1 MRFLV
6 KHQTQNPSYARN
18 RRINLKEKGLF
29 FHSTGAN
36 NPYLSRYVDWPEELG
51 PNKYGN
57 HWNKPTAKK
66 SMHGF
71 IGWTRDK
78 RDVAYVETLP
88 TDRACWGAG
97 AGSNGSANYDPNA
110 YMQLEVCEDGLTDP
124 IYYSLCWGPGGACEQ
139 LAVRE
144 CMNRGW
150 NATDVNAAGQRTIS
164 SHFEEAR
171 RGYASNHGDPDH
183 WMRRHGD
190 SMDKFRARVQR
201 VLDALRKKDDSEPEV
216 KPAPVEDESANKWH
230 MVKVKLTRQENA
242 DYFKKNIGDVVELP
256 IEKYVLGVV
265 PSEIPNAATAP
276 LEACKA
282 QAIASRTIGYA
293 RTKNGETITDESGVH
308 QAYRAPRGVDGAY
321 SVCHRAVSDT
331 KGILLYY
338 KGKVAESAVY
348 SHSNGGHINS
358 PKDAGWPGTQ
368 PYLVSKD
375 DPHTLAP
382 KKGHG
387 VGMSQVGAVYMAKQ
401 GLSYSDILTFYYPG
415 TTTKVFWSSDQ
426 EAPVPTFEPYF
437 AEVVTKNPNSL
448 GGWSDTKKSERK
460 LYIPR
465 GEKVEVIG
473 HVDDTWAKIRYK
485 GVEVFADRQYLKK
498 VSATPAAPVEESPA
512 AEHSYKAIVITKL
525 ANSLNIW
532 EDDTKSKSLGTI
544 PKGTVVDVFGTT
556 GSFSKV
562 KYGGKS
568 GVVDSAYLARVLY
581 QATVVTRDPNS
592 LNIWTTTTKAKS
604 LLTIPNGSRVDI
616 LQEYNDYWFLV
627 HFKGIVGLCDRKYFK
642 R

>member
-18 RRINLKEKGLF
+18 RRVNLKEKGLF

-51 PNKYGN
+51 PNKYNN

-97 AGSNGSANYDPNA
+97 AGSKGSANYDPNA

-124 IYYSLCWGPGGACEQ
+124 VYYDLCWGPGGACEQ

-164 SHFEEAR
+164 SHSEEAR

-190 SMDKFRARVQR
+190 SMDKFRARVQHI
-201 VLDALRKKDDSEPEV
+201 LDTLRKKGDQEPATDPITV
-216 KPAPVEDESANKWH
+216 PVEDTSSNKWH

-242 DYFKKNIGDVVELP
+242 DYFKKNIGDIVELP
-256 IEKYVLGVV
+256 IEKYILGVV
-265 PSEIPNAATAP
+265 PSEIPQAATAP

-282 QAIASRTIGYA
+282 QAIAARTIGYA

-321 SVCHRAVSDT
+321 NVCHRAVSDT
-331 KGILLYY
+331 KGIILYY

-375 DPHTLAP
+375 DPYTLAP

-415 TTTKVFWSSDQ
+415 TTSRVFGSPDQ
-426 EAPVPTFEPYF
+426 ETTVP
-437 AEVVTKNPNSL
+437 A
-448 GGWSDTKKSERK
+448 
-460 LYIPR
+460 
-465 GEKVEVIG
+465 
-473 HVDDTWAKIRYK
+473 
-485 GVEVFADRQYLKK
+485 
-498 VSATPAAPVEESPA
+498 
-512 AEHSYKAIVITKL
+512 HSYKAIVITKL

-532 EDDTKSKSLGTI
+532 EYDTKSKSLGTI
-544 PKGTVVDVFGTT
+544 PKGTVGDVFGTT
-556 GSFSKV
+556 GGFSKV
-562 KYGGKS
+562 KYGGKT
-568 GVVDSAYLARVLY
+568 GVVDSAYLARILY
-581 QATVVTRDPNS
+581 QANVVTKNPNS

-627 HFKGIVGLCDRKYFK
+627 HFKGIVGLCDRKYIK